1 MCGLCGI
8 LGIEEHWS
16 ETAGRPDTFAGREQT
31 TNRRQ
36 ERLARIS
43 ITNSILAHYGLHL
56 GDWQGR
62 SHLLKNKL
70 GRTEVVDTIAA
81 IWPVAAQ
88 LAGVVC
94 DPLDPDLLTRLETEQ
109 EQTGRGDL

>member
-16 ETAGRPDTFAGREQT
+16 EVAGRPETFAGREQVPT
-31 TNRRQ
+31 RHQ

-43 ITNSILAHYGLHL
+43 ITNDVLAHYGLHL
-56 GDWQGR
+56 SDWQGR

-70 GRTEVVDTIAA
+70 GKTEVVDTIAA

-88 LAGVVC
+88 MAGVVC
-94 DPLDPDLLTRLETEQ
+94 DPLDPDLVTRLENEQ
-109 EQTGRGDL
+109 QRSARGDV

>member
-1 MCGLCGI
+1 LCGLCGI

-16 ETAGRPDTFAGREQT
+16 EPAGRPETFARCTQALT
-31 TNRRQ
+31 RRQ

-43 ITNSILAHYGLHL
+43 ITNSVLAHYGLRL
-56 GDWQGR
+56 DDWQGR

-70 GRTEVVDTIAA
+70 GKTEVVDTIAA

-88 LAGVVC
+88 MAGVVC

-109 EQTGRGDL
+109 KRAGRGKL

>member
-16 ETAGRPDTFAGREQT
+16 DSAGRPETFAGREQAPT
-31 TNRRQ
+31 RRQ

-43 ITNSILAHYGLHL
+43 MTNSVLAHYGLQL

-70 GRTEVVDTIAA
+70 GRTEMVDTIAA
-81 IWPVAAQ
+81 IWPVASQ

-94 DPLDPDLLTRLETEQ
+94 DPLDPDLLAHLEQ
-109 EQTGRGDL
+109 QQKRTGRG

>member
-8 LGIEEHWS
+8 LGVEEHWS
-16 ETAGRPDTFAGREQT
+16 ETAGRPKIFASEQRAPT
-31 TNRRQ
+31 RRQ
-36 ERLARIS
+36 ERLARIA
-43 ITNSILAHYGLHL
+43 ITNNVLAHYGLQL

-62 SHLLKNKL
+62 SHLLKNKV
-70 GRTEVVDTIAA
+70 GRTEVIGSIAA

-94 DPLDPDLLTRLETEQ
+94 DPLDPDLLSHLEKKPPRV
-109 EQTGRGDL
+109 GDGDL